1 MLMRPTPPRLAGYS
15 AADRQRVQ
23 TDFELKLAD
32 YHRLQGI
39 EDEKTQY
46 ARSRAEQER
55 LYLRNKAEEERLYK
69 RGKTD
74 EYQKWIREKNL
85 VKTTTQAP
93 SMPGW
98 DPLSTYDVPEYQPY
112 IPGAAPTYAAP
123 TWDEGAI
130 ESLTQR
136 KAAPG
141 LRNLRQQVQR
151 VTGRRYDNPQVARM
165 TLREALQGYGAG
177 IGSVMGSAGET
188 AMGEYGKKYAIE
200 ADVAKT
206 NYGGRMAQWQ
216 GETQA
221 RSEGARMNYQS
232 ELERRRTAFQSA
244 WDKWKSSI
252 GSSTTSTT
260 R

>member
-55 LYLRNKAEEERLYK
+55 LYLRNKA
-69 RGKTD
+69 D

-112 IPGAAPTYAAP
+112 IPGAAPIYAAP

-206 NYGGRMAQWQ
+206 NYGGQMAQWQ
-216 GETQA
+216 SETAAGSQ
-221 RSEGARMNYQS
+221 GAMTNYQA
-232 ELERRRTAFQSA
+232 ELEKRRTGYQSS
-244 WDKWKSSI
+244 WDKWKASV
-252 GSSTTSTT
+252 GTTTTSTT